1 MQKRRAFTLIEL
13 LVVIAIIAILAAIL
27 FPVFARAREN
37 ARRASCQS
45 NLKQIGLGV
54 LQYVQ
59 DYDEK
64 YPIAWYGASYP
75 GGYQDVTQTEVGTPG
90 AFFKFCTSGTCGSSY
105 QNWLSW
111 MDIIYPYVKSVQIF
125 KCPSS
130 VDLEVYPDYIF
141 SGAFSGVARSYY
153 GAASGNGTTSLAEI
167 ERAAEVAMIWG
178 TGGGLSY
185 EARYGNNGWASSIPR
200 WPDEHVVHLE
210 GINITYGDGHVKWT
224 SLANLQAQT
233 SGSAST
239 SACSLASPTAIPN
252 CSRMFNPFRP

>member
-1 MQKRRAFTLIEL
+1 MQKRKAFTLIEL

-45 NLKQIGLGV
+45 NMKQIGLGV

-75 GGYQDVTQTEVGTPG
+75 GGYQDVDQTTPGTPG
-90 AFFKFCTSGTCGSSY
+90 MFFKFCTSGTCGANY

-130 VDLEVYPDYIF
+130 VDTEQYPDYIF
-141 SGAFSGVARSYY
+141 NGAFSGVIRNYY

-167 ERAAEVAMIWG
+167 DRGAEVAMIWE
-178 TGGGLSY
+178 TEST
-185 EARYGNNGWASSIPR
+185 EALYGNNGWASSIPR
-200 WPDEHVVHLE
+200 WPTGHDQHLE
-210 GINITYGDGHVKWT
+210 GMNITYGDGHVKWM
-224 SLANLQAQT
+224 SLNNVLAQT
-233 SGSAST
+233 TDSTST
-239 SACSLASPTAIPN
+239 SACNLNSPAAIAN
-252 CSRMFNPFRP
+252 CSRMFNPFRS

>member
-1 MQKRRAFTLIEL
+1 
-13 LVVIAIIAILAAIL
+13 
-27 FPVFARAREN
+27 VFARAREN

-64 YPIAWYGASYP
+64 YPIAWYSATYP
-75 GGYQDVTQTEVGTPG
+75 TGFQDVVQTTAGTPG
-90 AFFKFCTSGTCGSSY
+90 AFFQFCTTSTCGGGS
-105 QNWLSW
+105 QANWLSW
-111 MDIIYPYVKSVQIF
+111 MDITFPYTKSVQIF

-130 VDLEVYPDYIF
+130 TDTETTPDYIL

-153 GAASGNGTTSLAEI
+153 GATGGTTSLAEV
-167 ERAAEVAMIWG
+167 ERAAEVAMLWD
-178 TGGGLSY
+178 TSRT
-185 EARYGNNGWASSIPR
+185 EALYVMNGWASSIPR
-200 WPDEHVVHLE
+200 WADDHTMHLE
-210 GINITYGDGHVKWT
+210 GMNIAYGDGHVKW
-224 SLANLQAQT
+224 SSIKNVQAQT
-233 SGSAST
+233 SGSTST